1 MKPVNRT
8 VWIVIAIAAVAA
20 ICMCAVVLGAL
31 TVMWRSGEWLTWDS
45 DEHRVFAS
53 GSGDIVTME
62 PALTGFDRIEVS
74 HGFEVEMTQG
84 DRTRILIRVD
94 KDLVDYVRVTR
105 RGNTLSIGLKPGSQ
119 YQIGR
124 VTMHAEVTLPNLYEV
139 TLSGASQ
146 ASVTGFESLGSFRG
160 HLSGAS
166 SLKGDVRAGDARLDV
181 SGASRVT
188 LAGAA
193 GELNLV
199 TSGASRVRLDN
210 FRVTDT
216 RVEASGASE
225 VTVHTSG
232 RLDADASGL
241 SRITYLGNPS
251 LGRITTSFGSSV
263 TPK

>member
-1 MKPVNRT
+1 MKPVSRT
-8 VWIVIAIAAVAA
+8 VWIVIVVVAVAA
-20 ICMCAVVLGAL
+20 ICMCAVMLGAL
-31 TVMWRSGEWLTWDS
+31 TVMWRSGEWFTWDS
-45 DEHRVFAS
+45 DQHRVFAS
-53 GSGDIVTME
+53 GSGDVVTME

-84 DRTRILIRVD
+84 ERYRTVIRVD
-94 KDLVDYVRVTR
+94 KDLVDYVRVTK
-105 RGNTLSIGLKPGSQ
+105 RGNTLGIGLKPGSQ
-119 YQIGR
+119 YQLSK
-124 VTMHAEVTLPNLYEV
+124 VTLHAEVTLPNLYGV
-139 TLSGASQ
+139 TLSGTSQ
-146 ASVTGFESLGSFRG
+146 ASVTGFESLGTFQG

-166 SLKGDVRAGDARLDV
+166 SLKGDVRAGEARLDV

-188 LAGAA
+188 LSGTAG
-193 GELNLV
+193 GLNLV
-199 TSGASRVRLDN
+199 ASGASRVRLDD

-225 VTVHTSG
+225 VAVHASG

-241 SRITYLGNPS
+241 SRITYLGNPT